1 MNNLSSTSIRAWVRR
16 KRSAFTLA
24 ECILSIGITSTALL
38 GVVGMLA
45 GTLDGAR
52 DARVETLSGMMVR
65 QLAGEMREL
74 VADEGAINQQTEVTV
89 LLDQAMQ
96 VLGHSRQGGAVESWY
111 QSGAAAIEASA
122 FARLVWQ
129 ADPTDPLMN
138 HVVIQVETPA
148 SLPAGLRKVVRYA
161 ALSPK

>member
-1 MNNLSSTSIRAWVRR
+1 MTPPKYPRQR
-16 KRSAFTLA
+16 KQPGRSRQGFTLA

-52 DARVETLSGMMVR
+52 DARVETISGMVVR
-65 QLAGEMREL
+65 QLAGEMKEL
-74 VADEGAINQQTEVTV
+74 TAEGATSNSRREVTV

-96 VLGHSRQGGAVESWY
+96 VLGHSRKSAGVEGWY
-111 QSGAAAIEASA
+111 QSGAHQTEASA
-122 FARLVWQ
+122 FARLAWE
-129 ADPTDPLMN
+129 TDPLDPLMER
-138 HVVIQVETPA
+138 VVIQVETPA
-148 SLPAGLRKVVRYA
+148 SMPQGMRKVMRYA